1 MATIRKE
8 ITLDA
13 RPEDVWDALRDFGR
27 LHERLVP
34 GFVVDAHV
42 EGDTRIITFFNGAVA
57 REQLV
62 GIDDADRRLAYTV
75 TESALG
81 LTHHNGA
88 AQVVAHG
95 DGGSRFVW
103 TTDLLPDD
111 RTEQVGALMERG
123 IAAVGDAMEGAGAR
137 P

>member
-27 LHERLVP
+27 LHERLAP

-42 EGDTRIITFFNGAVA
+42 EGDTRVITFFNGAVA

-88 AQVVAHG
+88 AQIVAHG

-111 RTEQVGALMERG
+111 RAPQVDGLMERG
-123 IAAVGDAMEGAGAR
+123 LAAVRDAMEHTR
-137 P
+137 T

>member
-8 ITLDA
+8 ITLEA
-13 RPEDVWDALRDFGR
+13 RPEDVWDAVRDFGR

-42 EGDTRIITFFNGAVA
+42 EGDTRVITFFNGAVA

-62 GIDDADRRLAYTV
+62 GVDEADRRLAYTV

-95 DGGSRFVW
+95 DTGSRFVW
-103 TTDLLPDD
+103 IADLLPDE
-111 RTEQVGALMERG
+111 RAQQVDALMQRG
-123 IAAVGDAMEGAGAR
+123 IAAVRDAMDGVPR
-137 P
+137 

>member
-13 RPEDVWDALRDFGR
+13 RAEDVWDALRDFGR

-34 GFVVDAHV
+34 GFVVDARV
-42 EGDTRIITFFNGAVA
+42 EGDTRVITFFNGAVA
-57 REQLV
+57 RERLV

-75 TESALG
+75 VESALG

-88 AQVVAHG
+88 AQVLSHG

-103 TTDLLPDD
+103 TTDLLPD
-111 RTEQVGALMERG
+111 ECAAPVGALMEQG
-123 IAAVGDAMEGAGAR
+123 IAAVRDAMDTLR
-137 P
+137 R